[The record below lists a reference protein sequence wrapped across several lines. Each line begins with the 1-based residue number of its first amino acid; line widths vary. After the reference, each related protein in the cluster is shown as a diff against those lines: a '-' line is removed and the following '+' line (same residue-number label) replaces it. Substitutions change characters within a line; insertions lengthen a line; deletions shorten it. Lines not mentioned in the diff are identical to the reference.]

1 MDIDKAKEVS
11 DLLDK
16 LAMLNKTKKDFT
28 NNIYNVWELVNSE
41 SGKSLILPYNLK
53 DKFSEAVNGSIKE
66 VEQQIK
72 EL

>member
-11 DLLDK
+11 HLLDI
-16 LAMLNKTKKDFT
+16 LSMLNKIKKDFT

-41 SGKSLILPYNLK
+41 SGKSLIMPYILK
-53 DKFSEAVNGSIKE
+53 DTFSEAVNESIKE
-66 VEQQIK
+66 IEQQIK